1 MKESILISNLGPITE
16 IEITDIKPL
25 TVFVGKSGSGKST
38 VLKTVALFRW
48 IFKMASIRS
57 FLKLSGV
64 DNSPFT
70 FDFATY
76 LKNNGLEEYIND
88 ETVIIYRKG
97 DCEISYTKKDGLRV
111 GNIYNWEGIS
121 LEKIS
126 FISDKRNM
134 IPEILQRNGDQKNL
148 NFFLK
153 ESLEDYKKATEKVR
167 ELIINCL
174 NITFNVVKGQNSR
187 DRYKIS
193 GEGENGP
200 YSINLTDSSSGTQT
214 VTPLSVIIEYFT
226 RHYDLVAALNK
237 AIFHLLSKSDR
248 LSQFKGQRDV
258 GSITSKTVNFHIE
271 EPELSLY
278 PSSQCELID
287 FIIDKCFHPH
297 SDGRGYTVMLA
308 THSPYIINHL
318 NLLAARADNPIVDE
332 PSIPIDKMDVFEIA
346 EGYLNDLKQ
355 DDIFDTRL
363 LSDPI
368 AEIYDRFNELRG
380 RDSI

>member
-1 MKESILISNLGPITE
+1 MKESILIRNLGPIQE
-16 IEITDIKPL
+16 IEIAELKPL

-38 VLKTVALFRW
+38 ILKTVALFRW
-48 IFKMASIRS
+48 IFKMACIRS

-64 DNSPFT
+64 DKSPFT

-76 LKNNGLEEYIND
+76 LKNNGLEDFVKESTHIVY
-88 ETVIIYRKG
+88 TKG
-97 DCEISYTKKDGLRV
+97 DCEISYNKKEGLRV
-111 GNIYNWEGIS
+111 GNIDRWEGIS

-148 NFFLK
+148 NFFLR
-153 ESLEDYKKATEKVR
+153 ESLEDYKKATETVR
-167 ELIINCL
+167 QLQIDCL
-174 NITFNVVKGQNSR
+174 DITFNVEKGQNSR

-193 GEGENGP
+193 GEGADGE

-226 RHYDLVAALNK
+226 HHYDLVSALNK
-237 AIFHLLSKSDR
+237 AIFHLLSINDR

-258 GSITSKTVNFHIE
+258 GSISSKYVNFHIE

-278 PSSQCELID
+278 PSSQCQLID
-287 FIIDKCFHPH
+287 FIVNHCF
-297 SDGRGYTVMLA
+297 SNANDECDFTVMLA
-308 THSPYIINHL
+308 THSPYIVNHL
-318 NLLAARADNPIVDE
+318 NLLAARAEKEDIKE
-332 PSIPIDKMDVFEIA
+332 AKIPLAKMDVFEITD
-346 EGYLNDLKQ
+346 GYLNDLKQ
-355 DDIFDTRL
+355 EDIFDTRL

-368 AEIYDRFNELRG
+368 EEIYNQFNDLRK
-380 RDSI
+380 

>member
-1 MKESILISNLGPITE
+1 MKESILISDLGPITE
-16 IEITDIKPL
+16 IEIADIKPF

-38 VLKTVALFRW
+38 ILKTLALFRW

-64 DNSPFT
+64 EKSPFT

-76 LKNNGLEEYIND
+76 LQNNGIDDYVND
-88 ETVIIYRKG
+88 FTTIVYRKG

-111 GNIYNWEGIS
+111 GNIGSWDGIS
-121 LEKIS
+121 LEKIA

-134 IPEILQRNGDQKNL
+134 IPEILQRNGDQQNL
-148 NFFLK
+148 NFFLR
-153 ESLEDYKKATEKVR
+153 ESLNDYRIATEKVR
-167 ELIINCL
+167 ELIIDCL
-174 NITFNVVKGQNSR
+174 DVTFDVVKGQNSR
-187 DRYKIS
+187 DRFMIT
-193 GEGENGP
+193 GEGNRGP
-200 YSINLTDSSSGTQT
+200 YTINLTDSSSGTQT
-214 VTPLSVIIEYFT
+214 VTPLSVIIEYYT
-226 RHYDLVAALNK
+226 SHYDLVAALNK
-237 AIFHLLSKSDR
+237 SIFRLLSQSDR
-248 LSQFKGQRDV
+248 LSQFKGQRDI

-287 FIIDKCFHPH
+287 FIADKCFRSHT
-297 SDGRGYTVMLA
+297 SGIDYTVMLA
-308 THSPYIINHL
+308 THSPYIVNHL
-318 NLLAARADNPIVDE
+318 NLLAARADKKVTDA
-332 PSIPIDKMDVFEIA
+332 PSISIDNMDVFEIS

-355 DDIFDTRL
+355 GDIIDTRL

-380 RDSI
+380 RN